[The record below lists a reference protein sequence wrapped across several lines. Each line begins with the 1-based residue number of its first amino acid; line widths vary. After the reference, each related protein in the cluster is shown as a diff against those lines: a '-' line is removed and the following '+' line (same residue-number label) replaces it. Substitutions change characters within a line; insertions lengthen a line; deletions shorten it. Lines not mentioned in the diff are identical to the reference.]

1 VIAGFVFR
9 VIQGFKAMTAR
20 EGLAPQSTD
29 QRYIFRQNCKKAA
42 RILRSGLLFK
52 EESVLLHP
60 AA

>member
-1 VIAGFVFR
+1 MIH
-9 VIQGFKAMTAR
+9 QWFKMKATR
-20 EGLAPQSTD
+20 ENRASQLTY
-29 QRYIFRQNCKKAA
+29 QRYIFGQKCKKAT